1 MTGNEYQQDALRT
14 VSDRERDDLLTE
26 GVLGL
31 SGETGEVSDIV
42 KKYKYQGHALNKK
55 ELARKELDN
64 PPYIGIGYGYARH
77 RAGRDEYGEKTV
89 GWFFEMDEHPRS
101 CPCWSFFAAKSA
113 KKDGYKYV
121 AKGE

>member
-42 KKYKYQGHALNKK
+42 KKYKYQGHALNEKGLAK
-55 ELARKELDN
+55 ELGDIAWYLA
-64 PPYIGIGYGYARH
+64 ITAHAIGYSL
-77 RAGRDEYGEKTV
+77 DEILLMN
-89 GWFFEMDEHPRS
+89 MDKRRKRYPEGFAKERS
-101 CPCWSFFAAKSA
+101 LNREE
-113 KKDGYKYV
+113 DD
-121 AKGE
+121 E